1 MDAAPDAGAP
11 GTATTEPNF
20 ARATTQ
26 SAPNWPPAVN
36 ALGMI
41 GQDEIAHEL
50 DNQARKAKGW
60 GERFLD
66 KLFVG
71 PAGVGKTTLARRIA
85 EQLLQLKPILFKL
98 GLTCDGPR

>member
-1 MDAAPDAGAP
+1 MLRSASDTWRDRQDQAAAGGALIDGAVHP
-11 GTATTEPNF
+11 SVAG
-20 ARATTQ
+20 
-26 SAPNWPPAVN
+26 WPPAVN

-41 GQDEIAHEL
+41 GQDEIAREL

-71 PAGVGKTTLARRIA
+71 PAGVGKTTWRGVSLRSCST
-85 EQLLQLKPILFKL
+85 ETNSL
-98 GLTCDGPR
+98 